1 LRALLAAGLA
11 ALATGAAGGAAGGE
25 PSIRVLL
32 RESAEAVRVGPLDG
46 PLTTLELTA
55 GGLRADGRPAGPV
68 WRLDGALLR
77 VDQQRVRGGVEVR
90 PGPRG
95 LLVVNR
101 VPLEDYVLGTLG
113 REVYPGWEAETLK
126 AQAVVTRTYA
136 LYRARR
142 SNGSPWQ
149 LEAGTSGQVYGGAD
163 AEWAA
168 GRAAVRATRGQY
180 LAWRGEPIL
189 AVFHSASGGR
199 TASSEEVWGQPLPYL
214 VSMAVEDE
222 QDSPDTYW
230 RTPVS
235 GTTLGRALAPF
246 GVQVGRPVALRIA
259 ERSPSGRVRSL
270 RVQGSDGEA
279 QIEARVLREALGAD
293 VIRSTLFEIREV
305 PEGWVF
311 VGSGHGH
318 GVGMS
323 QWGAQAMA
331 RSGASYREILAAF
344 YPGARLL
351 EGGRP

>member
-1 LRALLAAGLA
+1 MRALLLA
-11 ALATGAAGGAAGGE
+11 ALAALAMGASGGAAGEE

-32 RESAEAVRVGPLDG
+32 AATPGPVHVGLLEG
-46 PLTTLELTA
+46 PQTTLEATS

-68 WRLDGALLR
+68 WTLEGPLLR
-77 VDQQRVRGGVEVR
+77 VDQQRVRGGIEVR
-90 PGPRG
+90 SAPEG

-101 VPLEDYVLGTLG
+101 VPLEQYVLGSLG
-113 REVYPGWEAETLK
+113 REVYPGWQAETLK

-142 SNGSPWQ
+142 SGTAAWQ
-149 LEAGTSGQVYGGAD
+149 VEASTRGQVYGGAD
-163 AEWAA
+163 AEWAG
-168 GRAAVRATRGQY
+168 GRDAVRATRGEY

-189 AVFHSASGGR
+189 AAFHASSGGR
-199 TASSEEVWGQPLPYL
+199 TASSEEVWGQALPYL
-214 VSMAVEDE
+214 VSLPVEDE

-246 GVQVGRPVALRIA
+246 GVNVGRPVSLRIA
-259 ERSPSGRVRSL
+259 ERTPSGRVRSL
-270 RVQGSDGEA
+270 RVLGREAEA
-279 QIEARVLREALGAD
+279 QIEARTLREALGAD
-293 VIRSTLFEIREV
+293 VIRSTLFEIRTT

-323 QWGAQAMA
+323 QWGAEAMA
-331 RSGASYREILAAF
+331 RGGAGYRQILATF
-344 YPGARLL
+344 YPGTRLQRGAR
-351 EGGRP
+351 P